1 MAPLDSRSASTSM
14 IRGRTALIVLAA
26 GVVLVMLALY
36 GQAEHHSPLVAA
48 LGLGLL
54 LLGVVLALLSLRG
67 TAFVRPHPLVVLGAA
82 LGLAL
87 HGYEQAS
94 RADTLAVGWLL
105 WALVPYALGLAVSRV
120 PALRLPAI
128 AGVAVVLLFD
138 LYVHYAVF
146 VHPTSS
152 TAALALIFAPIWNTL
167 VFGPVAMVLAWLVV
181 RRRSS
186 GARRD
191 RIRPLAGA

>member
-1 MAPLDSRSASTSM
+1 M
-14 IRGRTALIVLAA
+14 IRGRTALIVLAV
-26 GVVLVMLALY
+26 GVLLFMLALY

-67 TAFVRPHPLVVLGAA
+67 TAFVRPHPLVLLGTA
-82 LGLAL
+82 LGVAL
-87 HGYEQAS
+87 HGYEQAT

-105 WALVPYALGLAVSRV
+105 WALVPYALGLAVSLVPTLRV
-120 PALRLPAI
+120 PAI

-146 VHPTSS
+146 VNPASS
-152 TAALALIFAPIWNTL
+152 TAALAMIFAPIWSTL
-167 VFGPVAMVLAWLVV
+167 VFGPAAMLLAWLVL
-181 RRRSS
+181 RRRSAAAAERS
-186 GARRD
+186 
-191 RIRPLAGA
+191 